1 MKQVERNEIIDY
13 VTYEEKR
20 DAFRDEV
27 MKAKAPRRVHIGEYL
42 TLLFE
47 NHLTMQYQIQEMV
60 RTERM
65 VKESDIQHEIETYN
79 EVLGGDGEFGCTLMI
94 EIDDPKVR
102 DVKLKEWWALPEKMY
117 LLLEDGTRIWAT
129 FDERQRGDDRVSS
142 VQYMKFNTGGRVPV
156 AVGVDL
162 ATLQA
167 ETTLSP
173 EQHRSLEAERTARRK
188 GDDLRAD
195 HQRRHQR
202 SLEEDL
208 SS

>member
-1 MKQVERNEIIDY
+1 
-13 VTYEEKR
+13 
-20 DAFRDEV
+20 
-27 MKAKAPRRVHIGEYL
+27 
-42 TLLFE
+42 
-47 NHLTMQYQIQEMV
+47 MQYQIQEMV

-65 VKESDIQHEIETYN
+65 VKESDIQHEIDTYN
-79 EVLGGDGEFGCTLMI
+79 EVLGGEGEFGCTLLI
-94 EIDDPKVR
+94 EIDDPAIR

-117 LLLEDGTRIWAT
+117 LLLEDGSRVWAT

-162 ATLQA
+162 PTFQA
-167 ETTLSP
+167 ETKLSA
-173 EQHRSLEAERTARRK
+173 EQL
-188 GDDLRAD
+188 
-195 HQRRHQR
+195 R

>member
-1 MKQVERNEIIDY
+1 VKPVERNEIIDY

-20 DAFRDEV
+20 DAFRDNV

-47 NHLTMQYQIQEMV
+47 NHLTMLYQIQEMV
-60 RTERM
+60 RAERM
-65 VKESDIQHEIETYN
+65 VKEADIQHEIDTYN
-79 EVLGGDGEFGCTLMI
+79 EVLGGDGEFGCTLLI
-94 EIDDPKVR
+94 EIDDPAVR

-162 ATLQA
+162 QTLQA
-167 ETTLSP
+167 ETKLTT
-173 EQHRSLEAERTARRK
+173 E
-188 GDDLRAD
+188 
-195 HQRRHQR
+195 QRRG
-202 SLEEDL
+202 LEEDL
-208 SS
+208 ST

>member
-1 MKQVERNEIIDY
+1 MKPVERNEIIDY

-79 EVLGGDGEFGCTLMI
+79 EVLGGEGEFGCTLMI
-94 EIDDPKVR
+94 EIDDPAIR

-142 VQYMKFNTGGRVPV
+142 VQYMKFNTSGRVPV

-162 ATLQA
+162 PTLQSETELSA
-167 ETTLSP
+167 E
-173 EQHRSLEAERTARRK
+173 
-188 GDDLRAD
+188 
-195 HQRRHQR
+195 QRR

>member
-1 MKQVERNEIIDY
+1 VKPVERNEIIDY

-20 DAFRDEV
+20 DAFRDKV
-27 MKAKAPRRVHIGEYL
+27 MQAKAPRRVHIGEYL

-94 EIDDPKVR
+94 EIDDPAVR

-117 LLLEDGTRIWAT
+117 LLLEDGTRVWAT

-142 VQYMKFNTGGRVPV
+142 VQYMKFNTAGRVPV

-162 ATLQA
+162 PTLQA
-167 ETTLSP
+167 QTELAV
-173 EQHRSLEAERTARRK
+173 EQR
-188 GDDLRAD
+188 
-195 HQRRHQR
+195 R

-208 SS
+208 ST